1 MPNCFIGHHLRARA
15 AKDRSPIASRPCL
28 SSATCLSSAG
38 RREPATRLSS
48 GASVTLIP
56 LPLVL
61 LHIGPGVVLDV
72 ALLVPVFALLRVSVL
87 RSAMPGSPC
96 ARREP
101 IEPIPAAAQTFAPS
115 EVGGS

>member
-1 MPNCFIGHHLRARA
+1 MTSFE
-15 AKDRSPIASRPCL
+15 
-28 SSATCLSSAG
+28 G
-38 RREPATRLSS
+38 RRAFFSFLINEGRL
-48 GASVTLIP
+48 TPFPFILM
-56 LPLVL
+56 L

-72 ALLVPVFALLRVSVL
+72 ALLVAVFALLRVSVL
-87 RSAMPGSPC
+87 RSAMLGAPF

>member
-1 MPNCFIGHHLRARA
+1 MSFGGRPKEAGDA
-15 AKDRSPIASRPCL
+15 APPLAPVL
-28 SSATCLSSAG
+28 
-38 RREPATRLSS
+38 P
-48 GASVTLIP
+48 LIP
-56 LPLVL
+56 LALVL

-72 ALLVPVFALLRVSVL
+72 ALLVAVFALLRVSIL
-87 RSAMPGSPC
+87 RSAMRGAPF